1 MAGAGCADEQHAHN
15 AARLFTGCLQELH
28 RHLLVRHKGCDAA
41 VLAARAAGQPPIV
54 EESKPSVFDAMK
66 NVQAARAR
74 ADMFEEAELAA
85 IAARKAADAEVA
97 SLEREHFSK
106 KQRAESEEPSNHYEE
121 WTPRTWLREETRVRG
136 RRDVKLGTFQCAPD
150 PRTGKDGYLFHARHG
165 IVGCVQ
171 VTTLYACSCSMHC
184 TALCTLLYHT
194 TLYTVT
200 PHYFVH
206 CCTAL
211 LCTEH
216 VRTPLSVLGGW
227 RGIHRSDNGA
237 RAHQRARGS
246 EAGARGFVQCDD

>member
-121 WTPRTWLREETRVRG
+121 WTPRT
-136 RRDVKLGTFQCAPD
+136 C
-150 PRTGKDGYLFHARHG
+150 
-165 IVGCVQ
+165 GCV
-171 VTTLYACSCSMHC
+171 
-184 TALCTLLYHT
+184 
-194 TLYTVT
+194 
-200 PHYFVH
+200 
-206 CCTAL
+206 
-211 LCTEH
+211 
-216 VRTPLSVLGGW
+216 RR
-227 RGIHRSDNGA
+227 RG
-237 RAHQRARGS
+237 
-246 EAGARGFVQCDD
+246 